1 MTSVDMISLSL
12 SLSRPD
18 FKLNV
23 DLRLPAQGITVLF
36 GPSGS
41 GKTTILRC
49 VAGLEKS
56 AGRVAIGHEVW
67 QDNAQG
73 IFKPTW
79 QRDLG
84 YVFQEASLFEHL
96 NVEEN
101 LKYGIKRVDKPARH
115 QALQSAIEL
124 LGIEHLL
131 MRASS
136 DLSGGERQRVAI
148 ARALALQPRLLLLD
162 EPLASLDTAR
172 RQEILPWLERMHRE
186 LKIPVLYV
194 THSTDEMARLADHL
208 VVLDKGSVASSG
220 SPADVLS
227 TARVALA
234 EGDNAGSMTVGTV
247 VARDTHFHLAEVTF
261 EGASLWVQD
270 QGVPIGQ
277 TTRMRIL
284 ARDVT
289 LSTPD
294 QNKMPTSN
302 YIDGV
307 IEAID
312 TDLHP
317 SLALVGV
324 RCGSTLVLSRTTR
337 RSLRDL
343 GLGSGA
349 HVRCHIRSA
358 SLMS

>member
-1 MTSVDMISLSL
+1 MTSTDMISLRIF
-12 SLSRPD
+12 LSRPD
-18 FKLNV
+18 FDLNI

-56 AGRVAIGHEVW
+56 VGRVAIGDEIW
-67 QDNAQG
+67 QDNAQD

-79 QRDLG
+79 ERDLG

-96 NVEEN
+96 NVEAN
-101 LKYGIKRVDKPARH
+101 LEYGIKRVGKPARQ
-115 QALQSAIEL
+115 QALQGAVEL

-131 MRASS
+131 QRASS

-194 THSTDEMARLADHL
+194 THSTDEMVRLADHL
-208 VVLDKGSVASSG
+208 VVMDKGSAASSG
-220 SPADVLS
+220 IPADILS
-227 TARVALA
+227 NARFTLA
-234 EGDNAGSMTVGTV
+234 EGDDAGILTVVTV
-247 VARDTHFHLAEVTF
+247 VARDTHFHLAEVEI
-261 EGASLWVQD
+261 EGARLWVPD
-270 QGVPIGQ
+270 HDMPTGQ
-277 TTRMRIL
+277 KTRMRIL
-284 ARDVT
+284 ARDVI

-294 QNKMPTSN
+294 QNNTATSN

-307 IEAID
+307 IESVDA
-312 TDLHP
+312 DLHP

-324 RCGSTLVLSRTTR
+324 RCGNTLILSRTTHR
-337 RSLRDL
+337 TLRDL
-343 GLGSGA
+343 GLSVCA
-349 HVRCHIRSA
+349 KVRCHIRSA
-358 SLMS
+358 SLVC